1 MKSVGASQMWDVII
15 IRRRWHD
22 TSLCVALECKLAG
35 GEDWSKAFLPPPG
48 HLGKHTVCRT
58 NPCWLIVWVQPKRL
72 SSSLHWMHSSS
83 LRKGLT
89 SGVPAGGKTTHPSRQ
104 FPYSHE
110 TLFALAVL
118 TGFPFCF
125 LLTFL
130 SFPYEVNKY
139 FKKKESCVALLF
151 CLIYILEPKDSI
163 FSPKQSC
170 WPSSKNAFL

>member
-1 MKSVGASQMWDVII
+1 
-15 IRRRWHD
+15 
-22 TSLCVALECKLAG
+22 
-35 GEDWSKAFLPPPG
+35 
-48 HLGKHTVCRT
+48 
-58 NPCWLIVWVQPKRL
+58 
-72 SSSLHWMHSSS
+72 MHSSP

-110 TLFALAVL
+110 TLFELAVL

-139 FKKKESCVALLF
+139 FKKKERCVALLF

-170 WPSSKNAFL
+170 WPSSKNAFLYKIYKSLFYMLQIPGNSYQDVKVRVLFFFYPLSFSLRERKQKRNLSLHNGIPSFCLCSAGRSLVPLSGF